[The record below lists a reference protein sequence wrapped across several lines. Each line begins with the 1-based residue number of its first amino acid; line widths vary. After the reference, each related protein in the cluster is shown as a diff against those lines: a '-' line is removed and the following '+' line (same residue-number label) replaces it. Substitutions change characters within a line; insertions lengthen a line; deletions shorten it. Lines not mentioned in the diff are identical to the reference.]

1 MKNISIAAIAASAM
15 LGFTPAMA
23 QEVAETSTTVATAV
37 ETADSFVSTDGLS
50 IDPVCALTNVA
61 LSEKAM
67 AACAG
72 DEAAMPRPLK
82 DGSRYSNRGVGAEFN
97 VILANIE
104 VFRAAE

>member
-1 MKNISIAAIAASAM
+1 MKNITIAAIAASAM

-23 QEVAETSTTVATAV
+23 QEVVTTEMVT

-67 AACAG
+67 AACNG
-72 DEAAMPRPLK
+72 DETAMPRPLK